1 MPGESWHPGGVEPP
15 APIRDDEA
23 RHGVTTLRDFLRIA
37 WRRKVILIICVMVTP
52 LAAAFVSVRKPDTF
66 EASAKVL
73 LKRTDVASSVGK
85 ITDPTLATD
94 PERDSLTQ
102 AIVARDPKI
111 LSATAKELGRTDP
124 DATGDLLDRSDVATE
139 EGTDILRFVVSGED
153 PDAIVDEVNAY
164 ANQYTEYRSQL
175 DTREIKQTLD
185 DANAQLKSLARHGGQ
200 PGHPRV
206 AAGPARP
213 AGDDARASSALARRW

>member
-1 MPGESWHPGGVEPP
+1 MAGDSWHPGGAAP

-37 WRRKVILIICVMVTP
+37 WRRKVILIICVLVTP
-52 LAAAFVSVRKPDTF
+52 LAAGFVSVRKPDTF

-73 LKRTDVASSVGK
+73 LKRTDIASSVGK
-85 ITDPTLATD
+85 VTDPTLATD

-111 LSATAKELGRTDP
+111 LSATAKELGTHGSRCDRRSARSVGRRDGGRHRHP
-124 DATGDLLDRSDVATE
+124 AVRRQWRGSRRHRRRGQRLREPVHGVPIAARHARDQADARRRERAVE
-139 EGTDILRFVVSGED
+139 ES
-153 PDAIVDEVNAY
+153 P
-164 ANQYTEYRSQL
+164 
-175 DTREIKQTLD
+175 
-185 DANAQLKSLARHGGQ
+185 RHGGQ

-213 AGDDARASSALARRW
+213 VGGDARASSAPARRW